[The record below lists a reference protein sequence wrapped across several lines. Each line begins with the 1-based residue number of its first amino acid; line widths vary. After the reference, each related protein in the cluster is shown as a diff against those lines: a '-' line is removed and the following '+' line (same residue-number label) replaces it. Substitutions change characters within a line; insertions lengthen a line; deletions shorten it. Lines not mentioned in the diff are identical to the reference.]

1 SGFLCRAFAYMASL
15 DDLLFR
21 CRQSSSAMV
30 SDPIENRTH
39 ADYLVVDVPGAN
51 QSMET
56 IIRSGD
62 RSSRSPAANNSFRQ
76 AISWVVRAMDDF
88 LQPMASP
95 LQIEPGAAYRSK

>member
-1 SGFLCRAFAYMASL
+1 
-15 DDLLFR
+15 
-21 CRQSSSAMV
+21 MV